1 MKFKGENMEENKELM
16 INEEKEQLN
25 KNKDRLKVVLVASI
39 ILFVLDVASLLF
51 SLLTKDE
58 LNIQPR
64 EIGYFVVMAV
74 CIVIFIISITFI
86 RKTQKRILDLEDK

>member
-74 CIVIFIISITFI
+74 CIVIFIISIIFT
-86 RKTQKRILDLEDK
+86 RKTQKRILELEDK